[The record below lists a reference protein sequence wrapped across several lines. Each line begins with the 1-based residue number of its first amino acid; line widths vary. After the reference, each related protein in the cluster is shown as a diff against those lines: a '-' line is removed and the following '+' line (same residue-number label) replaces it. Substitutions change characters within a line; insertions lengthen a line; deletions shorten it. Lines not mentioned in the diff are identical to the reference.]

1 MKNKLLRNKRESIGK
16 TQADMAKASNVSLR
30 AYQMYESGDRVP
42 SVRTAIRIA
51 QVLGTTVECLWDGNP
66 TSKTGCK
73 LILS

>member
-66 TSKTGCK
+66 TAKQAV
-73 LILS
+73 L